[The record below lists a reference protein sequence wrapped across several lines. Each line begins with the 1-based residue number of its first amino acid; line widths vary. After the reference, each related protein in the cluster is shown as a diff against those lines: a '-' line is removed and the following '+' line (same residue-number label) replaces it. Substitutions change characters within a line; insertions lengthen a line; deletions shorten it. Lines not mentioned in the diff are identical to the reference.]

1 MAFEYDVYT
10 TPWGHGA
17 PTASIVKELNKR
29 GAAGWKLVS
38 TTRDESPDDDHDE
51 EVVMFVFMRDGKN
64 GKSTNGN
71 GHKKS
76 EKKKDKKGK
85 KKN

>member
-1 MAFEYDVYT
+1 
-10 TPWGHGA
+10 
-17 PTASIVKELNKR
+17 
-29 GAAGWKLVS
+29 
-38 TTRDESPDDDHDE
+38 
-51 EVVMFVFMRDGKN
+51 MFVFMRDGKN